1 MSGLRQTFNAAY
13 FEANYRDYARQNP
26 ARKLEFYR
34 ALLDKAAPAGGKLLE
49 MGCAFGS
56 FLSGCGQRWQPH
68 GFDPSLA
75 ALLQARKARPGA
87 RLWVGSAEH
96 LPCAEY
102 FDAVT
107 AFDVIEH
114 VPDLEA
120 VRREVVRVLAPGGVF
135 LFVVPVYD
143 GPTGPVIH
151 LLDRDPTHVHK
162 QGRDFW
168 LSWAGEAFVL
178 ERWLGVYRYLLPGG
192 YYAHVPTERM
202 RRATPAIA
210 VVARKKPA

>member
-1 MSGLRQTFNAAY
+1 MGGLRQTFDAAY
-13 FEANYRDYARQNP
+13 FDANYRDYARQNP
-26 ARKLEFYR
+26 ARKLDFYR
-34 ALLDKAAPAGGKLLE
+34 SLLNDAVPRGGRLLE

-56 FLSGCGQRWQPH
+56 FLEGCEPRWQPH

-75 ALLQARKARPGA
+75 ALKQAREAQPRA

-96 LPCAEY
+96 LPCSGS
-102 FDAVT
+102 FDAVA

-114 VPDLEA
+114 VPDLDA
-120 VRREVVRVLAPGGVF
+120 VRREVARVLAPGGAF

-143 GPTGPVIH
+143 GPTGPIIH

-162 QGRDFW
+162 SSRDFW
-168 LSWAGEAFVL
+168 LSWTREAFVL

-210 VVARKKPA
+210 VVARKRKG